1 MTRVKRGKTAL
12 KRRRNILKMVK
23 GYRFG
28 RSTKERQ
35 ANEAIRHALKYA
47 FRDRKCNKRNF
58 RGLWNIRINAG
69 LRALGHT
76 YSKFVGQMKKKGIE
90 VNRKMLSEIAQE
102 NPESF
107 KRIVDEVTS

>member
-28 RSTKERQ
+28 RSTKEKQ

-47 FRDRKCNKRNF
+47 FRDRKANKRNF

-69 LRALGHT
+69 LRSLGHT
-76 YSKFVGQMKKKGIE
+76 YSKFVGQLKKKNIE
-90 VNRKMLSEIAQE
+90 VNRKVLAEIAQD
-102 NPESF
+102 NPETF
-107 KRIVDEVTS
+107 KRIVEEVTS